1 MPFEIKT
8 DKKAL
13 EKAQFLL
20 QNCKNG
26 FEKAVSRAINRSL
39 THSRSQASKLIRQ
52 DYTVKAT
59 TVRQTFKLKR
69 ASKTDLEGAFI
80 SKGPTLAAHNFKF
93 SPGQDTTGAKRKA
106 VKLTIRKDK
115 RFEVKK
121 GFVHQGKIFQRR
133 GKERLPI
140 KVLTGPA
147 VPQMI
152 RSDKVIKELST
163 QTQEM
168 FEKRI
173 SHEIGVVLQGLDKK

>member
-1 MPFEIKT
+1 MSFEINFDQNVLK
-8 DKKAL
+8 
-13 EKAQFLL
+13 KAQFLL
-20 QNCKNG
+20 QNCQNG

-39 THSRSQASKLIRQ
+39 VHSRNQASKLVRQ
-52 DYTVKAT
+52 NYTVKAT
-59 TVRQTFKLKR
+59 TVRQTFKIKR
-69 ASKTDLEGAFI
+69 ASKIDLEGAFI

-93 SPGQDTTGAKRKA
+93 SPGEDTTGTNRRA

-152 RSDKVIKELST
+152 GSENVIEELST
-163 QTQEM
+163 QTQET

-173 SHEIGVVLQGLDKK
+173 SHEIRVILQGLDKK